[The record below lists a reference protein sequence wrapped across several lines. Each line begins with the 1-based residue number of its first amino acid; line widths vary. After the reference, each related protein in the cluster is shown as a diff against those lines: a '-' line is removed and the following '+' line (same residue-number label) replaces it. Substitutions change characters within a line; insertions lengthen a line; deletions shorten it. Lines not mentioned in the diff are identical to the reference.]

1 MVVKASSSELE
12 IKDPL
17 SPTQLIAL
25 SFARA
30 VVPLSIRDR
39 YETPMVQDKK
49 TKRERTKVS
58 L

>member
-12 IKDPL
+12 RKD
-17 SPTQLIAL
+17 PTQLIAL

-39 YETPMVQDKK
+39 DETVAEEPASKGLNSGMD
-49 TKRERTKVS
+49 S
-58 L
+58 LQ

>member
-12 IKDPL
+12 RKD
-17 SPTQLIAL
+17 PTQLIAL

-39 YETPMVQDKK
+39 YETPMVQDKR